1 MQQRRKE
8 AEESG
13 EAAKMS
19 RRKLRL
25 SLQPSMVELKAVR
38 ILKNVFKNF
47 KKVADYLIHLK
58 SRNRALAKKA
68 ENFWFWKREMS

>member
-1 MQQRRKE
+1 MTKATLSEQILQEEMQQRRKE

-38 ILKNVFKNF
+38 ILKKCF
-47 KKVADYLIHLK
+47 
-58 SRNRALAKKA
+58 
-68 ENFWFWKREMS
+68 